1 MRGLIVAGG
10 PVDLDQ
16 LRRELAA
23 APDLVIAA
31 DSGGKR
37 LLEVGGCPEILVGDL
52 DSLPPESVRQIAAA
66 GKIIR
71 RYPAQKDQT
80 DLQLALDLA
89 CQSGLTAVTIMGG
102 VGGRRLDHT
111 LANIGLLQYARAAG
125 LDAKLIDV
133 DRELQLA
140 GAAPITLAARPGW
153 AVSLLPLSTE
163 VSGVTTYGLRY
174 PLRDETL
181 YLGATRGV
189 HNQFTAAEAAVS
201 AVTGIL
207 LVVCFR
213 ED

>member
-16 LRRELAA
+16 LRGELAA

-37 LLEVGGCPEILVGDL
+37 LLEVGVYPEILVGDL
-52 DSLPPESVRQIAAA
+52 DSLPPESARQIAAA
-66 GKIIR
+66 GKTIR
-71 RYPAQKDQT
+71 RYPSQKDQT
-80 DLQLALDLA
+80 DLQLALDA
-89 CQSGLTAVTIMGG
+89 ARQSGLTDVTIIGG
-102 VGGRRLDHT
+102 LGGRRLDHT

-125 LDAKLIDV
+125 LNARLIAV

-140 GAAPITLAARPGW
+140 GAPITLAARPGW
-153 AVSLLPLSTE
+153 AVSLLPLSAE
-163 VSGVTTYGLRY
+163 VSGVTTYGLKY
-174 PLRDETL
+174 PLHNETL
-181 YLGATRGV
+181 YFGATRGV
-189 HNQFTAAEAAVS
+189 HNQFAVAEAVVS